1 MPKPGF
7 ASTNVVI
14 AIGKSKF
21 SVLAQSFISSIISV
35 RLLGSGMSVEF
46 FSRPVTERES
56 MMFFS
61 KTNENIPILEYAKS
75 TPVSSVKRLENSQHR
90 QAKVLL
96 EVVGYLRITMTSK

>member
-46 FSRPVTERES
+46 FSRPVTERER
-56 MMFFS
+56 
-61 KTNENIPILEYAKS
+61 
-75 TPVSSVKRLENSQHR
+75 V
-90 QAKVLL
+90 
-96 EVVGYLRITMTSK
+96 